1 MDPRLRI
8 TEIAL
13 AVRDELPPAFAATF
27 RKLLAYR
34 RPSSGRT
41 VSLPGHPATRAKILG
56 VSAGSRG
63 KFRICQVVV

>member
-13 AVRDELPPAFAATF
+13 AVGDELPPAFAATF

-34 RPSSGRT
+34 RPSSART
-41 VSLPGHPATRAKILG
+41 VSLARPPAPAYDY
-56 VSAGSRG
+56 
-63 KFRICQVVV
+63 